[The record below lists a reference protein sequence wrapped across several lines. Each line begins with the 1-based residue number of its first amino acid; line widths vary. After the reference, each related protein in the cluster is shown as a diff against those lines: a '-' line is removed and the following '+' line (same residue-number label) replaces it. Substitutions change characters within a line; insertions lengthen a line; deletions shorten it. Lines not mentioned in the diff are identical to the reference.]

1 MVNKEFIFGDG
12 ENGVVKKIIN
22 FLGDNLL
29 FIVDI
34 VFKLEKIIEEE
45 KMFFRFNIFVGFIMQ
60 NIEMGDY
67 CCFIFDRN
75 EIFFLKFILI
85 GSLEGVDKK

>member
-22 FLGDNLL
+22 FLVDNLL

>member
-22 FLGDNLL
+22 FLVDNLL

-45 KMFFRFNIFVGFIMQ
+45 KMFFRFNIFVGFIM
-60 NIEMGDY
+60 
-67 CCFIFDRN
+67 
-75 EIFFLKFILI
+75 
-85 GSLEGVDKK
+85 